1 MTSMSM
7 SIILRLVN
15 YVVFGVSTVLG
26 LSMFVIIMR
35 VASGASFDA
44 YPLVVVGLASSV
56 GGTIMG
62 VGMTLIK
69 DRPRS

>member
-1 MTSMSM
+1 M
-7 SIILRLVN
+7 SIILRLVKN
-15 YVVFGVSTVLG
+15 VVFGTSTVLG
-26 LSMFVIIMR
+26 LYMFVIIMR

-44 YPLVVVGLASSV
+44 YPLGVVALTSSV

-62 VGMTLIK
+62 LGMTLIK